1 MNALMLAAQKVKES
15 ISALDVADMLG
26 WEVRHG
32 RCQCPLHGG
41 HDFNCRLYPG
51 NKGFCCHVCK
61 RGGDVISLVQEY
73 NGTSFKDTVAWFN
86 GTFHLGMNIDSPLS
100 PEAAKQAEIARKTRE
115 SEKEFREW
123 KERIRFDLALTADR
137 IVEILEE
144 QRDRNMPKTADETWN
159 REFCQAVRLLPAAR
173 RFAKDCMY
181 DCIEVKKQ

>member
-1 MNALMLAAQKVKES
+1 MTALMLAAQKIKDS

-51 NKGFCCHVCK
+51 NKGFYCHVCK
-61 RGGDVISLVQEY
+61 RGGDVIALVQEY
-73 NGTSFKDTVAWFN
+73 NGTSFKDTVSWFN
-86 GTFHLGMNIDSPLS
+86 GTFGLGMDIDSPLS
-100 PEAAKQAEIARKTRE
+100 PEAVKQAEIARKTRE
-115 SEKEFREW
+115 RENEFREW
-123 KERIRFDLALTADR
+123 KERMRFDLALTADR
-137 IVEILEE
+137 IVEMLEE

>member
-1 MNALMLAAQKVKES
+1 MTALMLAAQKVKES

-51 NKGFCCHVCK
+51 NKGFYCHVCK

-73 NGTSFKDTVAWFN
+73 YGTSFKDTIAWFN
-86 GTFHLGMNIDSPLS
+86 ATFNLGMDIDSPLS
-100 PEAAKQAEIARKTRE
+100 QEAVKQAENALKMRE
-115 SEKEFREW
+115 REREFRKW
-123 KERIRFDLALTADR
+123 KEMMRFDLALTADK

-144 QRDRNMPKTADETWN
+144 QRDINVPKTADEAWN
-159 REFCQAVRLLPAAR
+159 MDFCEAVLLLPVAR